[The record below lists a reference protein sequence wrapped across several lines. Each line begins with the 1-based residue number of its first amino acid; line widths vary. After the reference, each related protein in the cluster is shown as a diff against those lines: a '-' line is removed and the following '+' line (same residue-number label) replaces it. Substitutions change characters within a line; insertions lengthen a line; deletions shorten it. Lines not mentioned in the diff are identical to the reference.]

1 MKKALTIVL
10 ALFLMAGVASAGGY
24 EITKKAGEYDVTAVL
39 DRNPPVAGNNE
50 INLVI
55 KDSSG
60 NVVKDAQVKI
70 EYSMPAMPGM
80 PPMRHKTGATLQGD
94 SYKAVMTFCMGGA
107 WTIEIKIARAGKT
120 SQMKFMVDAS

>member
-10 ALFLMAGVASAGGY
+10 VLFLMAGVASAGGY

-80 PPMRHKTGATLQGD
+80 PPMRHKISATLQGD
-94 SYKAVMTFCMGGA
+94 FYKAVMTFCMGGA